1 MVNRPPAEFQRFTCQ
16 AEEVFLSSVAWFCF
30 DSEKSLFSGEEAE
43 NCQLPQSDVC
53 VAVRRPPAESDTV
66 EEEKF
71 EVNNG
76 GDTND
81 VMMMITFPEGC
92 CSGSSHPSASESEN
106 TGSRSRSEKQCYI
119 DAVAAAADTVKQTS
133 FTEDSVIFLT
143 SPEPTFAYAYDDTL
157 KQAETTSEFQ
167 WSLSQ

>member
-16 AEEVFLSSVAWFCF
+16 AEEVFLSSEVWFCF
-30 DSEKSLFSGEEAE
+30 DSAKTLFSGEEEE
-43 NCQLPQSDVC
+43 NCQLTQSDVC

-66 EEEKF
+66 QEEQF

-81 VMMMITFPEGC
+81 VLMMITFPEGC

-106 TGSRSRSEKQCYI
+106 TGGRSRSEKQCFF
-119 DAVAAAADTVKQTS
+119 DAVAAAADTVKQPS

-143 SPEPTFAYAYDDTL
+143 LPEPTFAYGDDAQ